1 MNFSFSA
8 SVPFLRRSYIP
19 SIPPKDSIVAFSGV
33 GVFVA
38 DAEAVSEIGPALA
51 FSGIGLLLPHHRL
64 VCPGCLHLKQA
75 LFAIKSAFSL
85 SDNCVNP
92 PRPWYGGGF
101 PWLVDPP
108 ISPASTSIGTTW
120 ERGGV

>member
-1 MNFSFSA
+1 M
-8 SVPFLRRSYIP
+8 
-19 SIPPKDSIVAFSGV
+19 VAFSGF
-33 GVFVA
+33 GMA
-38 DAEAVSEIGPALA
+38 SPAGISGAGATLA
-51 FSGIGLLLPHHRL
+51 FSEVGFLLPHHRL
-64 VCPGCLHLKQA
+64 MCPGCLHLKQA

-85 SDNCVNP
+85 SDSCVNP

-108 ISPASTSIGTTW
+108 TSPASTSIGTTW